1 MFIILFHINKIH
13 MFLKNLNYIDIK
25 YKAFKNYFNPIFNQ
39 EERGS
44 NLHLSTWLLII
55 NLCIFTVLMILLQG
69 RM

>member
-1 MFIILFHINKIH
+1 

-55 NLCIFTVLMILLQG
+55 NLCIFTVL
-69 RM
+69 